1 MISWAHQTAG
11 IATPLQDYGAH
22 GAPYDRAVRSLDEAV
37 SHPGGVMFAWHCSPD
52 EVKRSSGLRDCVCS
66 WSGLFLV

>member
-37 SHPGGVMFAWHCSPD
+37 SHPGG
-52 EVKRSSGLRDCVCS
+52 GYVCLA
-66 WSGLFLV
+66 LFPG